1 MAINAIHPLDIVN
14 VGSDMN
20 HVSPPADQH
29 RTRHAITSRHHGIV
43 AVVQTL
49 VGESDPAAAIMAAKT
64 DPVIGQGSELMVSRI
79 GPLTFYGRIIPFIG
93 GGVVVRKMT
102 GRTAR
107 PVAGAVR
114 PIRFDPHMAPG
125 AELAIEFPGNIIQL
139 NHAFDL
145 QGVSGGVRNSL
156 GSGSV

>member
-1 MAINAIHPLDIVN
+1 
-14 VGSDMN
+14 MN
-20 HVSPPADQH
+20 HISSPADQH
-29 RTRHAITSRHHGIV
+29 RTRHAVTSRHHGIV

-49 VGESDPAAAIMAAKT
+49 VGESDSAATVMAAKT
-64 DPVIGQGSELMVSRI
+64 DPVIGQGNKLMVSRI

-107 PVAGAVR
+107 PVAGAVG
-114 PIRFDPHMAPG
+114 PVRFDPHMAPG

-139 NHAFDL
+139 GHTFDL
-145 QGVSGGVRNSL
+145 QGIPCSVRNRL